1 MSNQNP
7 PADHVIAEEEE
18 RSGVPIEENIKSR
31 STWLRL
37 VFMFI
42 FYVIA
47 TLTGAVASAVVVL
60 GFLWVLFTGEKNRQ
74 LQQAGQAVASYL
86 YEIIRYL
93 TFNSDEKPFPFGRDF
108 PASETPKR
116 GA

>member
-1 MSNQNP
+1 MSNDNP
-7 PADHVIAEEEE
+7 PADHVVDDDG
-18 RSGVPIEENIKSR
+18 RSGVTIEENVKSR

-37 VFMFI
+37 VFMMM

-47 TLTGAVASAVVVL
+47 TLTGAVASVVVVL
-60 GFLWVLFTGEKNRQ
+60 GFLWVLFTGERNRQ

-93 TFNSDEKPFPFGRDF
+93 TFNTDEKPFPFGRDF
-108 PASETPKR
+108 PLTDVSSQDV
-116 GA
+116 